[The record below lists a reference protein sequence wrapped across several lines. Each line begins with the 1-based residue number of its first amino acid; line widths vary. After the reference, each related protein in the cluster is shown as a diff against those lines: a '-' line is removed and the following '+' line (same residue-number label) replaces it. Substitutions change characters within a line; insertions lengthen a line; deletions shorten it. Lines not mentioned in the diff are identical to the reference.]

1 MEKKIAELEGTV
13 PIQSGANSFNMPA
26 TNKEMTQKVDEYRKF
41 ISAYIVKS
49 SIQRAEAV
57 AEAVQKTKEKY
68 EAVIA
73 ELSKPEAVEVLSE
86 ME

>member
-1 MEKKIAELEGTV
+1 MSEKVE
-13 PIQSGANSFNMPA
+13 
-26 TNKEMTQKVDEYRKF
+26 EYRNF
-41 ISAYIVKS
+41 ISEYVVKS

-57 AEAVQKTKEKY
+57 ADAVKKTKEKY

-73 ELSKPEAVEVLSE
+73 ELSKPEAVEVMSE